1 MKTIYKLA
9 ILFLI
14 SNFGVYGQSASNKEM
29 VEEGSK
35 KKMNSLAMMAQNLK
49 AYQIKSENKIQEFYN
64 YLNILGKP
72 EVKPE
77 LKEQTITAI
86 KKLFKEE
93 NIKIPNFFKDAT
105 KDILLND
112 FLNLVAKSNENCSFT
127 VEGFGYS
134 YVQTDNKNQRFWT
147 IGYTLQLEKGKKQYT
162 IRDIMQ
168 NVTLLQEEK
177 QFGKNT
183 KTVWSTYLTSVWLK

>member
-35 KKMNSLAMMAQNLK
+35 KKMNSSAMMAQNLK

-168 NVTLLQEEK
+168 NVSLLQEEK

-183 KTVWSTYLTSVWLK
+183 KTVWNTYLISVWLK

>member
-35 KKMNSLAMMAQNLK
+35 KKMNSSAMMAQNLK

-168 NVTLLQEEK
+168 NVSLLQEEK

-183 KTVWSTYLTSVWLK
+183 KTVWNTYLTSVWLK